1 MNEVRI
7 TLKNYRCFPDSNPA
21 RFISKDGL
29 TSFVGVNN
37 AGKSSI
43 LKFFYE
49 FRKLLDVN
57 FIINGF
63 PPNGVKSFAL
73 PPETIDPQ
81 EIFYNGNDRP
91 LEIEFELIDSAILIN
106 KDFVNKLQVTIL
118 RDGVACSRK
127 YFNPSNLDITQC
139 ANIQQ
144 LSQIIEVLTCLEN
157 TFYVGAFRN
166 AIHPFSQIDYN
177 VEIVIRTLHNSY
189 YDMNIGAKFIQEWK
203 EFKSGKS
210 NQNSQKAIELTS
222 EICQVFGFNTLDIS
236 QSADERTILFT
247 INGKRYNLSEI
258 GSGIAQFFV
267 VLANIAIKKP
277 SFILIDEPEINLH
290 PSLQIELLNILE
302 RYASNGVLYATHNV
316 GLARHADRIY
326 SVFRGKDNVS
336 NIREFEKQSRLSELL
351 GELSYSAYRELGF
364 EKVLLVEGR
373 TEIKVIQQF
382 LRKYDKDN
390 EFFVMSL
397 GGSQYI
403 CEHSQDELREFM
415 RTSDKIFALID
426 SEKKSSGQQL
436 DSSREKFANNCNEIG
451 IDCHILKLRATE
463 NYFPNRVLKS
473 IKGDKCQ
480 QLEPYEKL
488 GDRWAKSE
496 NWLFAQAMSKEEL
509 EDTDLGIFIKRICE
523 S

>member
-1 MNEVRI
+1 MNEVRVI
-7 TLKNYRCFPDSNPA
+7 LKNYRCFPTSNPA
-21 RFISKDGL
+21 RIILKDGL

-43 LKFFYE
+43 LRFFYE
-49 FRKLLDVN
+49 FRNLFKTEFITSGWSTN
-57 FIINGF
+57 FKPFVPVG
-63 PPNGVKSFAL
+63 
-73 PPETIDPQ
+73 TIDPQ
-81 EIFYNGNDRP
+81 EIFHNGNNLP
-91 LEIEFELIDSAILIN
+91 LEIEFELINHNTLTENNFVSKLKITISRNIIHCSRNYFDSA
-106 KDFVNKLQVTIL
+106 
-118 RDGVACSRK
+118 
-127 YFNPSNLDITQC
+127 NLDITQK
-139 ANIQQ
+139 ANSQQ
-144 LSQIIEVLTCLEN
+144 LFQIGEVLTSLEN

-166 AIHPFSQIDYN
+166 AINPFNNTDYN
-177 VEIVIRTLHNSY
+177 TENTIRNLHSSY

-203 EFKSGKS
+203 EFKSGK
-210 NQNSQKAIELTS
+210 NNRNAQKAIELTS
-222 EICQVFGFNTLDIS
+222 EICQIFGFDTLDIS
-236 QSADERTILFT
+236 QSSDDRTVLFT

-326 SVFRGKDNVS
+326 SVFRGKNNIS
-336 NIREFEKQSRLSELL
+336 NIREFEKKSQLSELL

-364 EKVLLVEGR
+364 KKVLLVEGR

-390 EFFVMSL
+390 EFFIMSL

-426 SEKKSSGQQL
+426 SEKTSLEQEL
-436 DSSREKFANNCNEIG
+436 HSSREKFAKNCNEIG
-451 IDCHILKLRATE
+451 IDCHILERRATE
-463 NYFPNRVLKS
+463 NYFPDRVLKS
-473 IKGDKCQ
+473 IKGDKCE
-480 QLEPYEKL
+480 QLKLYEKL
-488 GDRWAKSE
+488 DDRWAKSE
-496 NWLFAQAMSKEEL
+496 NWLFAQAMSKDEL
-509 EDTDLGIFIKRICE
+509 EATDLGTFIKRICE